1 MIRERGLSLTEL
13 LIALVVG
20 LFLMTATFSVLEMSS
35 SSVQST
41 GQLNQ
46 LQETARLALRMMEED
61 IAQTGFFSDLTGVD
75 LITGA
80 NAVAPAT
87 ITGADCVGG
96 GLNNGSFPN
105 GIGNFRTLWAARKVS
120 GSLISC
126 ELSTQ
131 GDSDVLQL
139 KRLEGTEVARCA
151 LCRSLL
157 RDSQY
162 QRDSFFRRRRAPARV
177 ARWSDLRVSAPRL
190 LRRLT
195 MDLGEPA
202 LFRHSLTRGSLMEE
216 AEMLAEGVEA
226 LQFEFGLDSN
236 GDGSVDA
243 YLTSTDV
250 TDAMWDQRERAE
262 ILAVRLHLLLRAQT
276 QDNSYS
282 AGGTRTYQMPGGDM
296 SFADDGYRRK
306 RVSTTIMV
314 QNPWLT
320 TRRTDK

>member
-1 MIRERGLSLTEL
+1 MIRQRGLSLTEL

-20 LFLMTATFSVLEMSS
+20 LFLVTATFSVLEMSS

-46 LQETARLALRMMEED
+46 LQETTRIALRMMEED

-75 LITGA
+75 LIAGA

-87 ITGADCVGG
+87 VIGTDCVGG
-96 GLNNGSFPN
+96 GINNGSFPN

-120 GSLISC
+120 EPLISC
-126 ELSTQ
+126 ELNAR
-131 GDSDVLQL
+131 GASDVLQL
-139 KRLEGTEVARCA
+139 KRLEGAEVASGLSADRYYA
-151 LCRSLL
+151 TVNINEIHFFGGEESPPVLPGGRIYEYQH
-157 RDSQY
+157 RVYYVADNDS
-162 QRDSFFRRRRAPARV
+162 
-177 ARWSDLRVSAPRL
+177 
-190 LRRLT
+190 
-195 MDLGEPA
+195 GEPV
-202 LFRHSLTRGSLMEE
+202 LFRHSLTRGSLMQE
-216 AEMLAEGVEA
+216 AEVLAEGVEA

-236 GDGSVDA
+236 GDGSVDR

-250 TDAMWDQRERAE
+250 TDAMWDQYEGNE
-262 ILAVRLHLLLRAQT
+262 ILAVRLHLLLKAQT

-282 AGGTRTYQMPGGDM
+282 AGGTRTFQMPGGDM

>member
-126 ELSTQ
+126 HSF
-131 GDSDVLQL
+131 SF
-139 KRLEGTEVARCA
+139 
-151 LCRSLL
+151 SL
-157 RDSQY
+157 
-162 QRDSFFRRRRAPARV
+162 
-177 ARWSDLRVSAPRL
+177 
-190 LRRLT
+190 
-195 MDLGEPA
+195 
-202 LFRHSLTRGSLMEE
+202 HSPKSGC
-216 AEMLAEGVEA
+216 
-226 LQFEFGLDSN
+226 
-236 GDGSVDA
+236 
-243 YLTSTDV
+243 
-250 TDAMWDQRERAE
+250 
-262 ILAVRLHLLLRAQT
+262 
-276 QDNSYS
+276 
-282 AGGTRTYQMPGGDM
+282 
-296 SFADDGYRRK
+296 
-306 RVSTTIMV
+306 
-314 QNPWLT
+314 
-320 TRRTDK
+320 

>member
-139 KRLEGTEVARCA
+139 KRLEGTEVTGA
-151 LCRSLL
+151 LSADRYYAVVNINEIHFFGGDELPPVL
-157 RDSQY
+157 PGGRIYEY
-162 QRDSFFRRRRAPARV
+162 QHRV
-177 ARWSDLRVSAPRL
+177 YYVADNG
-190 LRRLT
+190 
-195 MDLGEPA
+195 LGEPA